1 MRSFSNPNF
10 HKPVGREICYKTT
23 KCKLISEKTY
33 DHLQGI
39 KLTGQTTKKFSFL
52 WRIII
57 HGYFSHKLFSLFW
70 FISPKYASYKTRHIW
85 KKNCSNHA
93 FLEFDKYKEVRN
105 KFFRYANHDKTRR
118 NGKGSK
124 KAILVIYFR
133 FFTFFPC
140 PDKRQLLFFFQICKS
155 NICRHKIKTWLF
167 TQRAFG
173 NTMQSDQFIILY
185 MGNEKG

>member
-1 MRSFSNPNF
+1 MKDHHSWVLLINFSVYFGLF
-10 HKPVGREICYKTT
+10 HQNMLRTKPDTF
-23 KCKLISEKTY
+23 EKT
-33 DHLQGI
+33 
-39 KLTGQTTKKFSFL
+39 
-52 WRIII
+52 
-57 HGYFSHKLFSLFW
+57 
-70 FISPKYASYKTRHIW
+70 
-85 KKNCSNHA
+85 NCSNHA

-140 PDKRQLLFFFQICKS
+140 PNKRQLLFFFQICES
-155 NICRHKIKTWLF
+155 NICRHKMKTWLF

-185 MGNEKG
+185 MGF